1 MVRRMKWQILPAG
14 VLVVLAGLTFAQAQ
28 TASPGA
34 AAGESVE
41 EVIRT
46 FEEQEAALEKEIEPQ
61 LSSAKAKLI
70 SEARAIID
78 KFNQSRKPDDALAV
92 QNELDRFEKHGIA
105 PTERSP
111 VPVLRTPAL
120 TYGRAVQAAD
130 KTIAL
135 NLHEAEAGWPLA
147 RSAGLLHQRLDRKIG
162 RRCSG
167 AERQREARHRRDRHD
182 HRRGGISWPH
192 PPEVA

>member
-14 VLVVLAGLTFAQAQ
+14 VLVVFAGLTFAQAQ

-70 SEARAIID
+70 SEA
-78 KFNQSRKPDDALAV
+78 
-92 QNELDRFEKHGIA
+92 
-105 PTERSP
+105 
-111 VPVLRTPAL
+111 
-120 TYGRAVQAAD
+120 
-130 KTIAL
+130 
-135 NLHEAEAGWPLA
+135 
-147 RSAGLLHQRLDRKIG
+147 
-162 RRCSG
+162 
-167 AERQREARHRRDRHD
+167 
-182 HRRGGISWPH
+182 
-192 PPEVA
+192 